1 MSPKCGEWKGKGYC
15 GSGSYVDYM
24 NFVCRKSCDKCGKDD
39 GGDGGDCPEGFKKC
53 PDGSCVH
60 QHWNC

>member
-15 GSGSYVDYM
+15 SQQYVDYM
-24 NFVCRKSCDKCGKDD
+24 NFVCRKTCDKCGKDD
-39 GGDGGDCPEGFKKC
+39 GGDGDCPEGFKKC
-53 PDGSCVH
+53 PDGRCVH